1 MSSFN
6 DLKKA
11 SKQSIDD
18 LVKASQAASGEKK
31 SYGDDNLWKP
41 TRDKA
46 GNGYA
51 VIRFLPAPD
60 TPTPWVQYW
69 DHFFKGP
76 SGRWY
81 VEKSLTT
88 LKQDDPVSEVNSE
101 LWNREGSEYE
111 VKANQEIVRSRK
123 RKLHYV
129 ANIQVITDKNAPEND
144 GKVFKYDFGAKI
156 FGKIVG
162 AMQPEFPDQEPMNPF
177 DIFNGAPFTLR
188 IKKVEGYPNYDQS
201 SFGTVEPLDGGDEDK
216 MKATWEKCHKIGEYV
231 DPSTFKPYAELKAK
245 LEQVLGTAA
254 NADDVIESAAA
265 ETMKS
270 VDSRPTF
277 GESSDPL
284 DEPVDVP
291 SEGADEDIAFFDTV
305 IDD

>member
-1 MSSFN
+1 MSSFS

-18 LVKASQAASGEKK
+18 LVKASAAASGTKK
-31 SYGDDNLWKP
+31 SYGDDNVWKP

-88 LKQDDPVSEVNSE
+88 LKQDDPVSEINSE

-144 GKVFKYDFGAKI
+144 GKIFKYDFGAKI

-201 SFGTVEPLDGGDEDK
+201 SFGNVEPLAGGDETK
-216 MKATWEKCHKIGEYV
+216 MKAIWEQCHKIGEYV
-231 DPSTFKPYAELKAK
+231 DPASFKSYAELKAK
-245 LEQVLGTAA
+245 LQQVLGTAA
-254 NADDVIESAAA
+254 TADDVIESAAS
-265 ETMKS
+265 EPMKS

-277 GESSDPL
+277 GETS
-284 DEPVDVP
+284 EPAVEVP
-291 SEGADEDIAFFDTV
+291 TEGADEDIAFFDTV